1 MYENTYKKLGSCID
15 SKIQSN
21 LLRLLRKY
29 KTYFTEPEK
38 KFLNDKQHEGS
49 NFYVLPKI
57 HKSIIAESA
66 IETQN
71 NEIIE
76 IFEPNDLKVEPNDRK
91 AVLSAQ

>member
-1 MYENTYKKLGSCID
+1 M
-15 SKIQSN
+15 
-21 LLRLLRKY
+21 R
-29 KTYFTEPEK
+29 
-38 KFLNDKQHEGS
+38 
-49 NFYVLPKI
+49 PKI
-57 HKSIIAESA
+57 HKSIITESA